1 MAKRY
6 HESSYEKKMMK
17 KAGGMIN
24 DDRSAQAN
32 LPRNVIQK
40 NFGMP
45 GYGMPREYI
54 DDLYKGVEKQ
64 MQEDTMGFKKVFK
77 PSKY

>member
-1 MAKRY
+1 
-6 HESSYEKKMMK
+6 
-17 KAGGMIN
+17 
-24 DDRSAQAN
+24 
-32 LPRNVIQK
+32 
-40 NFGMP
+40 MP